1 MPWPPTESNVDAL
14 EQWIRD
20 YYATTGFNVC
30 EHQALQA
37 MTGPPLKI
45 RVEEGAEP
53 RVVHQPIPLPHHWR
67 QEVLDGLERD
77 YRPSYSI
84 GLLSHISKRSP
95 MIKRLHILKKL
106 YEGEISGGNFKNMLH
121 NVLVCRQ

>member
-1 MPWPPTESNVDAL
+1 MRATWAWSGQRSEVPKLPVSMPWPPTESNVDAL

-45 RVEEGAEP
+45 RVEEGVEP
-53 RVVHQPIPLPHHWR
+53 RVVHQPIPLPHHWC
-67 QEVLDGLERD
+67 QEVLDKLERD
-77 YRPSYSI
+77 YRLWVIRKVPA
-84 GLLSHISKRSP
+84 GTP
-95 MIKRLHILKKL
+95 ATWW
-106 YEGEISGGNFKNMLH
+106 
-121 NVLVCRQ
+121 